1 MHQVC
6 RPLGL
11 VWADLFREKIFHLG
25 ILIKFFLIIALF
37 PVIQQEWFV
46 PFIVNWFEG
55 PKNLPWSG
63 YLLSGG
69 DPLAFPYGLIMFIA
83 HLPTTAIGWAIDNFF
98 SVGYFAH
105 FGFRISLFIA
115 DIFLLL
121 LLLQVFENHWRKI
134 LIYYWLS
141 PLVIFI
147 TYWHGQS
154 DLIPVALFIYS
165 LTLIKRGNYW
175 LAGMI
180 LAFSIGAKHSMIIG
194 APFIILYLWSH
205 NGINKELQR
214 FLTFFIGS
222 LFIIEAP
229 FLLSDA
235 FRMMVLDNRE
245 VGKLYW
251 LFIKMGDN
259 IFIYLTPL
267 IYVLLLYFFW
277 RIRRINFDL
286 LLAVM
291 GVAFSIII
299 IMTPSPPGWYLWLV
313 PIFALHQS
321 RYGSGAVAII
331 AVFSFLFISYH
342 LIYTSGASSFLFDLS
357 LLKEA
362 SFLNNSF
369 FQSIHYTFMVG
380 SGLIIA
386 IQILREGVREN
397 DYYRLGNKPLVLGI
411 AGDSGVGKSTFSKG
425 LATVFGEQSLA
436 EVSGDDYHNWERSS
450 PMWRTLTHLDPK
462 ANRLFELVKDVRG
475 LISGEVVRAR
485 YYDHISGRFLPREIK
500 KSRDVI
506 LVEGLHTL
514 YPRQLLEEL
523 DVSFFIEMDESLRS
537 YLRIKR
543 DTEERGHLEEK
554 VISELKKRR
563 ADSEKYI
570 KPQAERSDVIFNL
583 LLINKELFEKDHIVD
598 SNVKLRA
605 CIKNGIYYQ
614 ELVRILIGV
623 CGLQV
628 NIDSVD
634 ERGEVVLEISGD
646 VASEDVSLAINM
658 LAPHAEELLDFST
671 QFSDGINGIMQIIT
685 VIEIDEA
692 LRRRRS

>member
-1 MHQVC
+1 
-6 RPLGL
+6 
-11 VWADLFREKIFHLG
+11 
-25 ILIKFFLIIALF
+25 
-37 PVIQQEWFV
+37 
-46 PFIVNWFEG
+46 
-55 PKNLPWSG
+55 
-63 YLLSGG
+63 
-69 DPLAFPYGLIMFIA
+69 
-83 HLPTTAIGWAIDNFF
+83 
-98 SVGYFAH
+98 
-105 FGFRISLFIA
+105 
-115 DIFLLL
+115 
-121 LLLQVFENHWRKI
+121 
-134 LIYYWLS
+134 
-141 PLVIFI
+141 
-147 TYWHGQS
+147 
-154 DLIPVALFIYS
+154 
-165 LTLIKRGNYW
+165 
-175 LAGMI
+175 
-180 LAFSIGAKHSMIIG
+180 MIIG

-235 FRMMVLDNRE
+235 FRMMVLNNRE

-313 PIFALHQS
+313 PIFTLHQS

-342 LIYTSGASSFLFDLS
+342 LIHTSGASSFLFDLS
-357 LLKEA
+357 LLKEV

-425 LATVFGEQSLA
+425 LATVFGGQSLA

-450 PMWRTLTHLDPK
+450 PMWRTLTHL
-462 ANRLFELVKDVRG
+462 
-475 LISGEVVRAR
+475 
-485 YYDHISGRFLPREIK
+485 
-500 KSRDVI
+500 
-506 LVEGLHTL
+506 
-514 YPRQLLEEL
+514 
-523 DVSFFIEMDESLRS
+523 
-537 YLRIKR
+537 
-543 DTEERGHLEEK
+543 
-554 VISELKKRR
+554 
-563 ADSEKYI
+563 
-570 KPQAERSDVIFNL
+570 
-583 LLINKELFEKDHIVD
+583 
-598 SNVKLRA
+598 
-605 CIKNGIYYQ
+605 
-614 ELVRILIGV
+614 
-623 CGLQV
+623 
-628 NIDSVD
+628 
-634 ERGEVVLEISGD
+634 
-646 VASEDVSLAINM
+646 
-658 LAPHAEELLDFST
+658 
-671 QFSDGINGIMQIIT
+671 
-685 VIEIDEA
+685 
-692 LRRRRS
+692 

>member
-11 VWADLFREKIFHLG
+11 VWTDLFREKIFHLG

-37 PVIQQEWFV
+37 PVIQLEWFV

-98 SVGYFAH
+98 AVEYFAH
-105 FGFRISLFIA
+105 FGFKISLFIV

-313 PIFALHQS
+313 PIFTLHQS
-321 RYGSGAVAII
+321 RYGLGAVAII
-331 AVFSFLFISYH
+331 GVFSFLFISYH
-342 LIYTSGASSFLFDLS
+342 LIHTSGASFFLFDLP
-357 LLKEA
+357 LLKEVPFLNS
-362 SFLNNSF
+362 SFL
-369 FQSIHYTFMVG
+369 QSIHYTFMVS

-485 YYDHISGRFLPREIK
+485 HYDHISGRFLPREIK

-543 DTEERGHLEEK
+543 DTKERGHLEEK

-570 KPQAERSDVIFNL
+570 KPQAERADVIFNL
-583 LLINKELFEKDHIVD
+583 LIINKELFEKDHVVE
-598 SNVKLRA
+598 SNIKLRA

-671 QFSDGINGIMQIIT
+671 QFSDGISGIMEIIT

-692 LRRRRS
+692 LKRRRS